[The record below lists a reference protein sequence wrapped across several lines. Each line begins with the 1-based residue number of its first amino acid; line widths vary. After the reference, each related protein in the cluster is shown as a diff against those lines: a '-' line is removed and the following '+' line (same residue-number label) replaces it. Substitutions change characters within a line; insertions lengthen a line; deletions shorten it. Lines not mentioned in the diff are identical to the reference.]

1 MEIANFSLKQPPEYY
16 NNIKMQYGI
25 ELEICIRVNPE
36 CLQRTGDVSKN
47 LSFDT
52 LKEKFEMYFEN
63 ILVKAPE
70 ASRQLYPIVALN
82 QVGQVYIYNVLDPY
96 KRDGSL
102 NYYKATSTD
111 TQKIVN
117 YEIPI
122 FEEDITVVCGDSSSE
137 NLDGPY
143 ANKTIINRN
152 TGSRLIKNESIG
164 IECISPKLSITGI
177 PDDQKISESL
187 LPYLNLI
194 GLNNPGCFMTNKSS
208 GLHVNISAID
218 MLQHKIIP
226 ITKYPLF
233 LFILNEYIAK
243 ERSYYNKEFRIDPSM
258 WSKPVYRIINKMP
271 NLKLPKEFTK
281 KDMYNLFT
289 NYKKEKQFNQTD
301 RKTGN
306 TGYPRTTS
314 LTTKEHGIKIKSQEL
329 LEFRVFRSEKKIQ
342 KIIDNTLYAM
352 VIVMRGILSQWE
364 NTSPE
369 GIINLD
375 TILNIPGLKGGYKKT
390 RRYISKKRMRGT
402 RRN

>member
-1 MEIANFSLKQPPEYY
+1 MEIANFSLKQEPGYY

-36 CLQRTGDVSKN
+36 CLQRKGDVSKD

-63 ILVKAPE
+63 ILSKAPE

-82 QVGQVYIYNVLDPY
+82 QIGQVYIYNVLDPY

-102 NYYKATSTD
+102 NYYKPSSTD
-111 TQKIVN
+111 TQKIMN

-122 FEEDITVVCGDSSSE
+122 FEEDVTVVCGDSSPE
-137 NLDGPY
+137 NLEGPFS
-143 ANKTIINRN
+143 NETLVNRN
-152 TGSRLIKNESIG
+152 SGSRIIKNGSIAF
-164 IECISPKLSITGI
+164 ECISPKLSITGI

-187 LPYLNLI
+187 LPYLSLI
-194 GLNNPGCFMTNKSS
+194 GLNNPNCFMTNKSS

-218 MLQHKIIP
+218 MLQNKIIP

-233 LFILNEYIAK
+233 LFVLNEYIAK

-289 NYKKEKQFNQTD
+289 NYKKEKLFSQYD

-306 TGYPRTTS
+306 AGYPRTTS
-314 LTTKEHGIKIKSQEL
+314 LTTKEHGIKIKPQEL

-342 KIIDNTLYAM
+342 KILDNTLYAM

-364 NTSPE
+364 NTSPD

-375 TILNIPGLKGGYKKT
+375 TILNIPGVKGGYKKT
-390 RRYISKKRMRGT
+390 RRHINKKRQRGT

>member
-1 MEIANFSLKQPPEYY
+1 MEVADFSLKQEPEYY

-25 ELEICIRVNPE
+25 ELEICIRVNSE
-36 CLQRTGDVSKN
+36 CLQRKGDVSKN

-63 ILVKAPE
+63 ILAKAPE

-82 QVGQVYIYNVLDPY
+82 QIGQVYIYNVLDPY

-111 TQKIVN
+111 KQKIMN

-122 FEEDITVVCGDSSSE
+122 FEEDVTVVCGDSSSE
-137 NLDGPY
+137 YLEGPF

-152 TGSRLIKNESIG
+152 TGTGIINNESIG

-194 GLNNPGCFMTNKSS
+194 GLNNPKCFMSNKSS
-208 GLHVNISAID
+208 GLHVNISAVDLI
-218 MLQHKIIP
+218 KNESIP

-233 LFILNEYIAK
+233 LFVLNEYLVK

-258 WSKPVYRIINKMP
+258 WSKPVYRMINQLP
-271 NLKLPKEFTK
+271 NLKLPNEFTK
-281 KDMYNLFT
+281 KDLYDLFT
-289 NYKKEKQFNQTD
+289 KYSKTKSFSQYL
-301 RKTGN
+301 RKSGN
-306 TGYPRTTS
+306 IGYPSSTS
-314 LTTKEHGIKIKSQEL
+314 LTTKDYGIKIKSDEL

-342 KIIDNTLYAM
+342 KIIDNILYAM
-352 VIVMRGILSQWE
+352 VIIMRGILSQWE
-364 NTSPE
+364 NTSSE
-369 GIINLD
+369 GVINTD
-375 TILNIPGLKGGYKKT
+375 TILNIPGVKGGYKKT
-390 RRYISKKRMRGT
+390 RRYINKKGKLGT
-402 RRN
+402 RRK